1 MSERVLF
8 AEITVFKRDFRMK
21 VNENNEIDDLK
32 TRQYRQHRQQFQR
45 KVKKQEKGGRKG
57 RENVGRNQAR
67 DKEGSG

>member
-45 KVKKQEKGGRKG
+45 KVKKQ
-57 RENVGRNQAR
+57 NTLYQNTVCLVYIVYA
-67 DKEGSG
+67 EGKT